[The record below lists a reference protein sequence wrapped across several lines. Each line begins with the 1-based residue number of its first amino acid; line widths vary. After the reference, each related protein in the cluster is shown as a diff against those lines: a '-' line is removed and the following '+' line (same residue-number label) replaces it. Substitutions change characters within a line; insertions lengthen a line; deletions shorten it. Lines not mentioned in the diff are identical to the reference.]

1 MEQAQS
7 GGPAA
12 GERGCYLFLLC
23 NAFWSKAGL
32 EVDYLKKFLKS
43 QEVNEGR
50 EFQNASLSGLAA
62 EPAPSRTRKPAVP
75 ASCLGHGSCVA
86 LLS

>member
-12 GERGCYLFLLC
+12 EERGCYLFLPC

-50 EFQNASLSGLAA
+50 EFYNAPLSGLTA
-62 EPAPSRTRKPAVP
+62 EPAPSCTGEPAVP